1 VKPLITTGDPDG
13 RCNRT
18 MPYELWSKASR
29 GILGDFPTEGKALIA
44 FREALAANGRAY
56 AESLAIIF
64 EDRHGRSRAV
74 AEGSALVELALAKRE
89 TSDPI
94 SA

>member
-1 VKPLITTGDPDG
+1 
-13 RCNRT
+13 
-18 MPYELWSKASR
+18 MSYELWSKTSR
-29 GILGDFPTEGKALIA
+29 SILGAFPSESGALTA
-44 FREALAANGRAY
+44 VREALVANGRAY
-56 AESLAIIF
+56 AKGLAIIY

-74 AEGSALVELALAKRE
+74 AEGSALVELALAKRG